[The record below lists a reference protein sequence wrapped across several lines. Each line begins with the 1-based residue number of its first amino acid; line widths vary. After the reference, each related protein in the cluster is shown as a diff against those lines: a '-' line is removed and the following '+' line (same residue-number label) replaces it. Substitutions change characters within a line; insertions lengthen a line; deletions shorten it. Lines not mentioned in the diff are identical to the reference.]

1 MPIRPRTPPRPAHHG
16 LLRHWSLW
24 VWFALALVLC
34 VGGVAAWKSGRWLVK
49 EDQFDHVGWAL
60 VLAGESR
67 DCERTDK
74 AIELFKAGRADTL
87 VLSATRIFKNRY
99 QSEFMVDYVAQQGV
113 PRDRIFEFRQDAYST
128 LEEARLLVRQ
138 FRLQNLDT
146 ALIITSSYHTARTRR
161 IFRKLA
167 QGYPVMLV
175 ASAEYHVYD
184 PNAWWSNRES
194 RKVWFNEWVKTLFT
208 VYELWKAQPE
218 TGKADFQGLTP
229 DIWANGAGPALPV
242 IPPPDSDS
250 AEKGGKDSAEAADA
264 KDGSKEH
271 AADSLWK
278 EATVKLPA
286 DTAKAALTHKDSL
299 KAKEAEAKADAKA
312 AEAKAAEA
320 KAAKDSAAA
329 AAANAKTNEA
339 VKFAAEATRSAVEAK
354 PAKDTVVKKPLPRA
368 PKKPAGPAPKTPA
381 KPETKKPEKAEKTK
395 KK

>member
-1 MPIRPRTPPRPAHHG
+1 MPIRPRTPPRPAHYG

-49 EDQFDHVGWAL
+49 DDQFDHVGWAL

-67 DCERTDK
+67 DCERSDK

-87 VLSATRIFKNRY
+87 VISATRVFKNRY
-99 QSEFMVDYVAQQGV
+99 QSEFMVDYFVQEGV
-113 PRDRIFEFRQDAYST
+113 PRERVFEFRQDAYST

-146 ALIITSSYHTARTRR
+146 VLIITTNFHTARTRR

-167 QGYPVMLV
+167 QGYPTVLV
-175 ASAEYHVYD
+175 ASADYHVYD

-194 RKVWFNEWVKTLFT
+194 RKLWFDEWAKTLFT
-208 VYELWKAQPE
+208 VYELWKAPPE

-229 DIWANGAGPALPV
+229 DVWANDAGPALPV
-242 IPPPDSDS
+242 IPPHDTSSQAEGEMDSS
-250 AEKGGKDSAEAADA
+250 EAADA

-271 AADSLWK
+271 ASDSLWK
-278 EATVKLPA
+278 EATVKMPI
-286 DTAKAALTHKDSL
+286 DTGKTAMTRKDSL
-299 KAKEAEAKADAKA
+299 KAKEAEAKA
-312 AEAKAAEA
+312 EAKAAEA
-320 KAAKDSAAA
+320 KAVEAKAAKDFAATA
-329 AAANAKTNEA
+329 ATNAKTNEA

-354 PAKDTVVKKPLPRA
+354 PAKDTVVKKSLPRA
-368 PKKPAGPAPKTPA
+368 PKKAAGPAPKA
-381 KPETKKPEKAEKTK
+381 GSKPEVKKPEKAEKTK